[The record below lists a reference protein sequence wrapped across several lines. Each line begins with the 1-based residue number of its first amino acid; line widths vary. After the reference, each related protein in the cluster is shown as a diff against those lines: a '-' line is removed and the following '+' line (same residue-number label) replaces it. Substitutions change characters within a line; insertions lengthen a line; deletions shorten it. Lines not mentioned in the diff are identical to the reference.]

1 MVERLKKIL
10 EKEIGSNKWLI
21 NYEQVKSKEL
31 FFIKDRMDMNRAK
44 SVEHCRVTV
53 YKEIEDAGQRF
64 LGSSVFKAAPG
75 MSDEE
80 IAECIKDSIYSA
92 GLVKNQVYSLAK
104 PSDSQLPQ
112 IESNIDF
119 ENGMETIE
127 KTIKLVYGIDGER
140 TASVNSMEI
149 FLQQK
154 SIRVANSEGV
164 DLAYTKPEL
173 IIELVVDCEGEK
185 ESVELYDMIKV
196 SSFDE
201 EFLKRKIEGDF
212 INVEKRAIAEKVQI
226 NKEVPVVLRGAA
238 VCEIFSY
245 YTFKSDTL
253 AVYKKYSQAKIGDEV
268 QGSDIA
274 GDKISI
280 TLKPEIK
287 NSVDS
292 AYVDAD
298 GVILKELPLI
308 KDGRLLAYHGSSRY
322 SQYCNVDITGEIPNV
337 CIHAGSG
344 NYDEMLKG
352 ECIEVFGFSDFQ
364 MDAVT
369 GDFGGEIRLAV
380 HHMADGTEKPITGG
394 SVTGNIEDIQKGM
407 ILCAESDITGH
418 YQHPRIIKIKG
429 AKISF

>member
-10 EKEIGSNKWLI
+10 EKEAGSNKWLI
-21 NYEQVKSKEL
+21 NYEQVKSREL

-44 SVEHCRVTV
+44 SVEHCRVTI
-53 YKEIEDAGQRF
+53 YKEIEDAGQTY

-75 MSDEE
+75 MSDAE
-80 IAECIKDSIYSA
+80 IVECIKDSLYSA
-92 GLVKNQVYSLAK
+92 GLVKNQMYSLSK
-104 PSDSQLPQ
+104 PSGNKLPQ
-112 IESNIDF
+112 IKSNIDF
-119 ENGMETIE
+119 ENGMETID
-127 KTIKLVYGIDGER
+127 KTIKLVYGIDNER

-154 SIRVANSEGV
+154 NIRVVNSEGV
-164 DLAYTKPEL
+164 DAAYAKPEL

-201 EFLKRKIEGDF
+201 KFLRAKIEGDF
-212 INVEKRAIAEKVQI
+212 INVEKRAVAHKMQIEKD
-226 NKEVPVVLRGAA
+226 VPVVLRGDA

-245 YTFKSDTL
+245 YTFKSDAL
-253 AVYKKYSQAKIGDEV
+253 AVYKKYSQAKAGDEM
-268 QGSDIA
+268 QGSEIA

-287 NSVDS
+287 NSIDS

-298 GVILKELPLI
+298 GVVLKELPLI

-322 SQYCNVDITGEIPNV
+322 SQYCNVGITGEIPNV

-380 HHMADGTEKPITGG
+380 HHMADGSEQPVTGG
-394 SVTGNIEDIQKGM
+394 SVTGNIEDIQKNI
-407 ILCAESDITGH
+407 ILCSESDISGN
-418 YQHPRIIKIKG
+418 YEHPKIIKIEG
-429 AKISF
+429 AKISC